1 MRTRVRAGHTGEGA
15 ALHELAAATFHDA
28 CPPGVDR
35 ATSTAHVLREL
46 SAQKFE
52 DWLAQPQ
59 SHVLVLEQAD
69 QLVGYAVV
77 MAGRPIAISG
87 HLSEAELADEDTLW
101 FLSKFYVMAQS
112 RGSGAAQLLMDAVIS
127 TAQAAGA
134 TGLWL
139 TVNQLNPRANA
150 FYQRNG
156 LRAVGTSTFPMGEDL
171 HQDHVRL
178 LRWA

>member
-1 MRTRVRAGHTGEGA
+1 MTIRVRAGHIGEGA

-35 ATSTAHVLREL
+35 ATSTAHVDREL
-46 SAQKFE
+46 SAQQFE
-52 DWLAQPQ
+52 NWLAQPQ
-59 SHVLVLEQAD
+59 CHVLVLEEAGG
-69 QLVGYAVV
+69 LVGFAVV
-77 MAGRPIAISG
+77 VAGRPIAVNG
-87 HLSEAELADEDTLW
+87 QLTDADLADEDTLW
-101 FLSKFYVMAQS
+101 FLSKFYVLAQV

-127 TAQAAGA
+127 TAQASGA

-171 HQDHVRL
+171 HHDHVRL
-178 LRWA
+178 LRWT